1 MFNDSAH
8 SKRNHKRNFPS
19 FSFQISK
26 YNFACDFFD
35 LLFVFVPREGERMA
49 SASKLRK
56 KNLYFFLQFCWL
68 SNNHQVYIR
77 NTDILCVWK
86 SYIII
91 FFPLKFF
98 RFIIFQQFFC
108 TLYAVVCL
116 LLVAQQF
123 LVERFC
129 CVFFLSSLFAM
140 ELVCALTWWVFG
152 FQDST
157 FF

>member
-26 YNFACDFFD
+26 YNFAYDFFD
-35 LLFVFVPREGERMA
+35 LLFVFIPRGEERMA
-49 SASKLRK
+49 SASKRRK
-56 KNLYFFLQFCWL
+56 KNWYFYIWRVFLQFCWL
-68 SNNHQVYIR
+68 SNNNQVYFR
-77 NTDILCVWK
+77 NTHILCVWK

-108 TLYAVVCL
+108 TYTLVCL

-123 LVERFC
+123 LV
-129 CVFFLSSLFAM
+129 
-140 ELVCALTWWVFG
+140 
-152 FQDST
+152 
-157 FF
+157 